1 MKAFLVFPHQLFE
14 NTVLLTSNYH
24 VFIVEHELFFRQYS
38 FHKQKIIF
46 HRASMR
52 FYESFLLKKAVK
64 VNYICAFDEE
74 NETRK
79 LITKIKSLG
88 FSQIELYHPND
99 NWLEKQLSFE
109 CGIKQLGLSFLSSPG
124 FINNKSED
132 TLKLGTKIPY
142 FQTKFY
148 IEQRK
153 KLNLLIEKNELPIG
167 GKWSFDAENRKRLPK
182 GLELPKSDF
191 PESNEYVNEAI
202 QYTEKFFENNPGSSN
217 APFIE
222 NQLLKFYPVT
232 FDESRKALNNFI
244 ENKLEFFGDYEDAII
259 KNESV
264 LFHSVLSPLIN
275 AGLLTPL
282 QVVKEIIRAF
292 EERNIAI
299 NNIEG
304 FIRQVIGWREFI
316 QLIYQQSGSIQR
328 TKNFWKFKNPMPNE
342 FYTGET
348 GIPPVDDAIKKLLA
362 TGYNHHIERLMI
374 LGNFMLLCEIHPDAV
389 YQWFMELYI
398 DAYDWVMVP
407 NIYGMSQFSDGGMMT
422 TKPYISGSNY
432 IIKMS
437 DYKKGDWQK
446 TWDGLFWRFLI
457 KNSEVFSKN
466 PRWMMLIKF
475 WEKLDQ
481 SKKEQHLKEAENFLN
496 WIHRKR

>member
-14 NTVLLTSNYH
+14 DTVLLANNYH

-46 HRASMR
+46 HRASMH
-52 FYESFLLKKAVK
+52 FYKGYLLKKNVK
-64 VNYICAFDEE
+64 VNYISAFDEE
-74 NETRK
+74 NQTSK
-79 LITKIKSLG
+79 LIAKIKSLG
-88 FSQIELYHPND
+88 FSLIELYHPND
-99 NWLEKQLSFE
+99 NWLEKQLQKE
-109 CGIKQLGLSFLSSPG
+109 CNKQQIEISFLNSPG
-124 FINNKSED
+124 FINNNVEGLS
-132 TLKLGTKIPY
+132 KLGTKIPY

-153 KLNLLIEKNELPIG
+153 KLNILLDSEKHPIG
-167 GKWSFDAENRKRLPK
+167 GKWSFDADNRKRIPK
-182 GLELPKSDF
+182 GLEIPKLGF
-191 PESNEYVNEAI
+191 PESNAFISEAI
-202 QYTEKFFENNPGSSN
+202 LYTEKHFANNLGSSE
-217 APFIE
+217 APFHE
-222 NQLLKFYPVT
+222 NSLPFFYPVT
-232 FDESRKALNNFI
+232 FEEARIALNNFI
-244 ENKLEFFGDYEDAII
+244 EKKLESFGDYEDAIV

-275 AGLLTPL
+275 VGLLTPMF
-282 QVVKEIIRAF
+282 VVNEIVHAF
-292 EERNIAI
+292 EERNISI

-328 TKNFWKFKNPMPNE
+328 TKNFWKFKNPMPKE
-342 FYTGET
+342 FYTCET

-389 YQWFMELYI
+389 YKWFMEMYI

-457 KNSEVFSKN
+457 KNTDVFSKN
-466 PRWMMLIKF
+466 PRWMMLIKS
-475 WEKLDQ
+475 WEKMDQ
-481 SKKEQHLKEAENFLN
+481 SKKEQHLIEAENFLN
-496 WIHRKR
+496 RIHRKK